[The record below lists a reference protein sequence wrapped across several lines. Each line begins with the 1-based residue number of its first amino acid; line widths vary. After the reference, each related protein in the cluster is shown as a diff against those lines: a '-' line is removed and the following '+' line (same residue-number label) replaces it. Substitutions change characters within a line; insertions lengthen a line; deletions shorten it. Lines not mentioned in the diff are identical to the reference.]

1 MTQRLA
7 SSENTDLYD
16 FDRKIISLHQTMK
29 NEFSKENYELIN
41 RYDEVMI
48 NEALAKATRLKHLQ
62 TISNLT
68 RMIKKEWS
76 GIIKSDIDT
85 LTTNIMKR
93 YATSNG
99 QESNTSFDHKK
110 ILKIFF
116 RWFKT
121 KTEFCEIM
129 SS

>member
-16 FDRKIISLHQTMK
+16 FDRQIISLHQTMK
-29 NEFSKENYELIN
+29 SKFSKENYEIIN

-62 TISNLT
+62 TITNLT
-68 RMIKKEWS
+68 RMLKKEWS
-76 GIIKSDIDT
+76 GVIKSDIDT

-93 YATSNG
+93 YATNNAKVNLEEG
-99 QESNTSFDHKK
+99 
-110 ILKIFF
+110 LKIIVNSF
-116 RWFKT
+116 RK
-121 KTEFCEIM
+121 
-129 SS
+129 